1 MPEEESGFTF
11 VDKRR
16 TAPEAEVTM
25 APAPD
30 AEVREPVAETNT
42 EDLMAGDL
50 SEEELSEADMNRSPG
65 TYELIGYCINLLAQQ
80 AWLKLGLLADPQTG
94 IAAPDLDEAK
104 VAVDTVGDLA
114 ARLEAAPDGIVPAD
128 LRRDLKTLL
137 NDLRLNYVS
146 QRGTAS

>member
-1 MPEEESGFTF
+1 
-11 VDKRR
+11 
-16 TAPEAEVTM
+16 M

-30 AEVREPVAETNT
+30 AEVREPAAEA
-42 EDLMAGDL
+42 EADGLMAGDL
-50 SEEELSEADMNRSPG
+50 SEEELSEADLNRSPG

-94 IAAPDLDEAK
+94 IATPDLDEAK

-114 ARLEAAPDGIVPAD
+114 ARLEAAPEGIVPAD

>member
-1 MPEEESGFTF
+1 
-11 VDKRR
+11 
-16 TAPEAEVTM
+16 M

-30 AEVREPVAETNT
+30 AEVTPPIAETNT
-42 EDLMAGDL
+42 DDLMADDL
-50 SEEELSEADMNRSPG
+50 SDLEITEADLNRSPG

-114 ARLEAAPDGIVPAD
+114 ARLEAAPEGIVPAD

-146 QRGTAS
+146 QRGTA

>member
-16 TAPEAEVTM
+16 TAPEAEAAA
-25 APAPD
+25 APAS
-30 AEVREPVAETNT
+30 ENEFVEPA
-42 EDLMAGDL
+42 A
-50 SEEELSEADMNRSPG
+50 EADMDSADRDSVDAAELSDDDLNRSPG

-114 ARLEAAPDGIVPAD
+114 ARLEAAPEGIVPAD

-146 QRGTAS
+146 QRGSAA

>member
-30 AEVREPVAETNT
+30 AEVREPAAEA
-42 EDLMAGDL
+42 EADGLMAGDL
-50 SEEELSEADMNRSPG
+50 SEEELSEADLNRSPG

-94 IAAPDLDEAK
+94 IATPDLDEAK

-114 ARLEAAPDGIVPAD
+114 ARLEAAPEGIVPAD